1 MLDEAPGRP
10 RSRAR
15 REEARCA
22 PEQTED
28 TGPAPRTAH
37 HGAGDRDPR
46 WRRAWTRPSGS
57 RRLRRP
63 GSTGGSRDAGAG
75 GWPPAPCPA
84 YLATDDGPLYIDQ
97 APAGTRLEIVEVR
110 RTGPL
115 TADLRVLA
123 RPVAAPELH
132 LVVPWHTLD
141 PDPATTDPAATDPAG
156 GDRRP
161 AARPRAH
168 AHQGPDVHH
177 SAGHH
182 SAGGELQ

>member
-1 MLDEAPGRP
+1 MRTRADRGHRTRAQNRSPRRRGPRPAVAPGLDEALG
-10 RSRAR
+10 
-15 REEARCA
+15 
-22 PEQTED
+22 Q
-28 TGPAPRTAH
+28 PAVA
-37 HGAGDRDPR
+37 
-46 WRRAWTRPSGS
+46 
-57 RRLRRP
+57 
-63 GSTGGSRDAGAG
+63 STGLDGWLTRRWG
-75 GWPPAPCPA
+75 GRVAALWAPCPA

-132 LVVPWHTLD
+132 LVVPWHGLD
-141 PDPATTDPAATDPAG
+141 TDPAATDPAG